1 MRYQVIKLLD
11 ILSEG
16 VYDPGI
22 FKAVFTAGG
31 PGSGKSYAA
40 STLFGMPEKMP
51 HVSAQG
57 LKSVNS
63 DKYFET
69 YLQMKGLSQDISK
82 LNPQQMSKVMAL
94 RDKSKKVRD
103 AALRNYINGRL
114 GMLID
119 GTGKDYAKIAKQK
132 KRLQEVGYDC
142 FMVFVNTDLD
152 VALERNFKRDR
163 KLPTELVK
171 KSWKAV
177 QNNLGKFQGLFGSSN
192 ILVVDNSE
200 YKEFDKIVKKGA
212 NEFINRPIQNPIAK
226 AWIKKELELRKS

>member
-1 MRYQVIKLLD
+1 MIKLFD

-16 VYDPGI
+16 VYDPGT
-22 FKAVFTAGG
+22 FKAIFTAGG

-51 HVSAQG
+51 HVSADG

-69 YLQMKGLSQDISK
+69 YLQMSGISQDIAK
-82 LNPQQMSKVMAL
+82 MTPAQYEKAMEL
-94 RDKSKKVRD
+94 RNKSKKVRD
-103 AALRNYINGRL
+103 AALKNYINGRL
-114 GMLID
+114 GLLID

-152 VALERNFKRDR
+152 VALERNQMRDR
-163 KLPTELVK
+163 TLPSELVK
-171 KSWKAV
+171 SAWQGV
-177 QNNLGKFQGLFGSSN
+177 QNNMGKFQALFGASN
-192 ILVVDNSE
+192 MLIVDNSE
-200 YKEFDKIVKKGA
+200 FKEFPKVVKKGA
-212 NEFINRPIQNPIAK
+212 NEFMRRPIQNPIAK
-226 AWIKKELELRKS
+226 AWIKKELELRKK

>member
-1 MRYQVIKLLD
+1 MIKLID

-51 HVSAQG
+51 FVSAKG

-69 YLQMKGLSQDISK
+69 YLQMKGLSQDIASLK
-82 LNPQQMSKVMAL
+82 PDEFEQAMAL
-94 RDKSKKVRD
+94 RKKSKTVSQS
-103 AALRNYINGRL
+103 ALKNYINGRL
-114 GMLID
+114 GLLID

-132 KRLQEVGYDC
+132 NRLQGVGYDC
-142 FMVFVNTDLD
+142 FMVFVNTDLE
-152 VALERNFKRDR
+152 VALERNKERER
-163 KLPTELVK
+163 TLPTELVK
-171 KSWKAV
+171 GSWQAV
-177 QNNLGKFQGLFGSSN
+177 QSNLGRFQGLFGTSN
-192 ILVVDNSE
+192 MLIVDNSKKKDFE
-200 YKEFDKIVKKGA
+200 KVVKKAA
-212 NEFINRPIQNPIAK
+212 NEFINRKIQNPIAK
-226 AWIKKELELRKS
+226 NWIKKELELRKK